1 MITNFDITC
10 ARQPQNKVAIIKA
23 IRCLTGLGLKEA
35 KDASERYELQTLE
48 IFLSAG
54 INIAAGREEY
64 YIEEQFKTLRQ
75 EGCLIGPSVHR
86 LLQELRLLGSQ
97 ALEQGE
103 DELANEILQLVL
115 AEKLR
120 RKS

>member
-1 MITNFDITC
+1 MITHFDITC
-10 ARQPQNKVAIIKA
+10 PRNPTNKVAIIKA
-23 IRCLTGLGLKEA
+23 IRCLTGSGLKEA
-35 KDASERYELQTLE
+35 KDTSEIYDMQSLE
-48 IFLSAG
+48 IYLTSG
-54 INIAAGREEY
+54 LNIAAGREED
-64 YIEEQFKTLRQ
+64 YIEEQFKILRQ

-86 LLQELRLLGSQ
+86 LLQELRMLGSQ

-120 RKS
+120 RKQ